1 MFMSEYE
8 CLKNKLEDSKKI
20 EIDKI
25 EINAIDNINEIDIN
39 KEKPSSTRI
48 IDFIKKSKNPYMFL
62 VDDMKVKI
70 EYGNNDRKIN
80 QCINSLIANKINAK
94 NYQ

>member
-1 MFMSEYE
+1 MDAEELMSNDEFFEY
-8 CLKNKLEDSKKI
+8 LEKRKGILDGVAITGGEPLLHTEII
-20 EIDKI
+20 E
-25 EINAIDNINEIDIN
+25 
-39 KEKPSSTRI
+39 
-48 IDFIKKSKNPYMFL
+48 FIKKTKNPYMFL

-80 QCINSLIANKINAK
+80 QCINSLIANKVNAK

>member
-1 MFMSEYE
+1 MSEYKW
-8 CLKNKLEDSKKI
+8 LKDKLESSKNI

-25 EINAIDNINEIDIN
+25 EKAELDDINEIKIN

-48 IDFIKKSKNPYMFL
+48 LEFIKESKNPYIFL
-62 VDDMKVKI
+62 VDGMKVKI
-70 EYGNNDRKIN
+70 EYGDCDRKIN
-80 QCINSLIANKINAK
+80 QCINSLIANKVNAK

>member
-1 MFMSEYE
+1 MSEYE
-8 CLKNKLEDSKKI
+8 WLKNKLENSKKI

-25 EINAIDNINEIDIN
+25 EKDEIDNVNEIDIN

-70 EYGNNDRKIN
+70 EYGNNDKKIN